1 MSEARWKAKFTVAS
15 RVKRE
20 VCKRRRREDDK
31 RKIRKGMDLSR
42 ERIASFHPSLK
53 YASICTSPPLANR
66 GSVFPIS
73 RERRVY
79 EDLRA
84 TPARPVN
91 SWREGG
97 REGEEGN
104 GKEWSNLEYP
114 EYVRFADIVGNLVV
128 TYRGRLKN
136 SGARNSTCR

>member
-97 REGEEGN
+97 REGEGERRGMVKN
-104 GKEWSNLEYP
+104 GVTSNIPNTSVSRILS
-114 EYVRFADIVGNLVV
+114 AIL
-128 TYRGRLKN
+128 
-136 SGARNSTCR
+136 S

>member
-1 MSEARWKAKFTVAS
+1 
-15 RVKRE
+15 
-20 VCKRRRREDDK
+20 
-31 RKIRKGMDLSR
+31 MDLSR

-53 YASICTSPPLANR
+53 YASICTLPSPSTNR

-73 RERRVY
+73 REPFY

-91 SWREGG
+91 SRREGAG
-97 REGEEGN
+97 GMVKN
-104 GKEWSNLEYP
+104 GVNLEY
-114 EYVRFADIVGNLVV
+114 VRYADIVGNLVV